1 MAAGGTERRE
11 MKDEKKSFMLKTK
24 KQLNWG
30 AGISALGFLLYLLVS
45 ALDLGILKDIVVIVF
60 AVVSLWVFVSVADGR
75 KEDKEAVSYNL
86 LWGTGALAIMMVFF
100 AMATIRMRLG
110 L

>member
-1 MAAGGTERRE
+1 
-11 MKDEKKSFMLKTK
+11 MKKEKKWFELKTR

-30 AGISALGFLLYLLVS
+30 AGVSILGFFLYLLVS
-45 ALDLGILKDIVVIVF
+45 ALDLGFLKDLVVIVF
-60 AVVSLWVFVSVADGR
+60 AAVSLWVFVSVADKR
-75 KEDKEAVSYNL
+75 KDDKETVSYNL

-100 AMATIRMRLG
+100 AVATIRMRLG

>member
-1 MAAGGTERRE
+1 
-11 MKDEKKSFMLKTK
+11 MKNEKKGFTLKTR

-30 AGISALGFLLYLLVS
+30 AAVSGLGFLLFLLVS
-45 ALDLGILKDIVVIVF
+45 ALDLGVLKDIVV
-60 AVVSLWVFVSVADGR
+60 VVCALISLWVFVSASDVR
-75 KEDKEAVSYNL
+75 KDDKEAVSYNL

-100 AMATIRMRLG
+100 AFATLRMRLG

>member
-1 MAAGGTERRE
+1 
-11 MKDEKKSFMLKTK
+11 MKNEKKGFTLKTR

-30 AGISALGFLLYLLVS
+30 AAASGLGFLLFLLVS
-45 ALDLGILKDIVVIVF
+45 ALDLGVLKDIVV
-60 AVVSLWVFVSVADGR
+60 VVCALISLWVFVSASDVR

-86 LWGTGALAIMMVFF
+86 LWGTGALAMMMVFF
-100 AMATIRMRLG
+100 AFATLRMRLG